1 MFLQNHLARLY
12 DFRFDLDDF
21 SLLVV
26 KTTFQRDE
34 PNWLNSKYNT
44 PITRKRREQY
54 EPETQFLEDC
64 KEINVTWSLEEIKS
78 VKKWIHSK
86 FIKIFYVVID
96 VDNIVLGIL
105 HNEYIIYCIQDMML
119 MISSL
124 FKKVFLC
131 TNKKTKHSS
140 FHQDL

>member
-140 FHQDL
+140 FH

>member
-12 DFRFDLDDF
+12 DFRFDLNDF